1 MPQRFVGN
9 SEPGC
14 ECGAGSDSAH
24 FTRAWI
30 YRVGERRAA
39 ELACAFDGYLCANCG
54 RVWTKAGPEY
64 YGKLAAPVA
73 EHIEECDG
81 GRDPWML
88 H

>member
-1 MPQRFVGN
+1 MPSRFAGIP
-9 SEPGC
+9 EQGC
-14 ECGAGSDSAH
+14 ECGAACDNAH

-30 YRVGERRAA
+30 YRVAEGRRA

-54 RVWTKAGPEY
+54 RVWTTGAPEY
-64 YGKLAAPVA
+64 YGKPAAVVA
-73 EHIEECDG
+73 ERIEECDG